1 MVSNT
6 ISTAANFVGSWC
18 GVCRGAGVQ
27 GMQGM
32 QGVQGM
38 QGMQGMQGVQGVQG
52 VRGVQGVQEL
62 DSVYVSKQPLL
73 EFHFRYSQIVS

>member
-18 GVCRGAGVQ
+18 GVCRGC
-27 GMQGM
+27 
-32 QGVQGM
+32 
-38 QGMQGMQGVQGVQG
+38 
-52 VRGVQGVQEL
+52 RGVQGVQES